1 MAIQALEN
9 QEEYRN
15 IGTDISRI
23 SQVGLLNAG
32 ESPMKRDTFEHNV
45 TSTLNI
51 VPPPVENFLEPP
63 DEEEYED
70 EEDEEALA
78 MERAI

>member
-1 MAIQALEN
+1 M
-9 QEEYRN
+9 
-15 IGTDISRI
+15 SRI

-32 ESPMKRDTFEHNV
+32 ESPLKKDTFENNV

-51 VPPPVENFLEPP
+51 VPPPDENFFEPP

-78 MERAI
+78 IERAI

>member
-1 MAIQALEN
+1 V
-9 QEEYRN
+9 
-15 IGTDISRI
+15 SRI

-32 ESPMKRDTFEHNV
+32 ESPLKKDTFENNV

-51 VPPPVENFLEPP
+51 VPPPDENFLEPP

-70 EEDEEALA
+70 EED
-78 MERAI
+78 